1 MVRGF
6 TFLELIITVLISG
19 IVLMAMAPTFTD
31 VSKSNKVER
40 AALELYGVIVQTQAE
55 AILRNEPLWIH
66 FEGLPEGASDGN
78 WTAVVANKGNLSDS
92 DVKRLFTMSG
102 APFDGTTIELNFN
115 SEQLKI
121 DHITGGARVGGNIT
135 IKPYPR
141 SEKFAKIVSHAAS
154 GRVQVCQSGGEY
166 GLGGC

>member
-6 TFLELIITVLISG
+6 TFLELIITVVISG

-55 AILRNEPLWIH
+55 AILRNEPLWLH
-66 FEGLPEGASDGN
+66 FEGLPDGASDGN
-78 WTAVVANKGNLSDS
+78 WTAVVANKDSLSDS
-92 DVKRLFTMSG
+92 NVKRVFTMSG

-115 SEQLKI
+115 GEQLKI
-121 DHITGGARVGGNIT
+121 DHITGAARAAGSIT

-141 SEKFAKIVSHAAS
+141 SEKLAKIVSDAAS
-154 GRVQVCQSGGEY
+154 GRVRVCQSGGEY